1 MEAAKKCRR
10 IYGLDQIFFGV
21 YVNSM
26 LRTPKKKP
34 LRPKSGAKGRVKKP
48 RLGSPKKPSPPP
60 GAGKEIGRVV
70 AFFRIPVVAVVQV
83 RNGPL
88 KLGERIWIT
97 GHTTDLKETIASMQ
111 INHQP
116 IQVAKKGDEVG
127 IKVSSRARCGDRVY
141 RIAP

>member
-1 MEAAKKCRR
+1 M
-10 IYGLDQIFFGV
+10 
-21 YVNSM
+21 
-26 LRTPKKKP
+26 
-34 LRPKSGAKGRVKKP
+34 
-48 RLGSPKKPSPPP
+48 
-60 GAGKEIGRVV
+60 V